1 MQVPYKIEK
10 GEMYIAEVIGNI
22 QFGYYIEDYFEKFPK
37 GPLLQDSVYIAIWQC
52 TDEDLWEESKRD
64 PYDDLD
70 FDDEG
75 GLTLLKICAS
85 EESIKDFFPRSLFLT
100 EEEDERCDQAFH
112 NVMETID
119 ALMFKYHAKKVLK

>member
-1 MQVPYKIEK
+1 MQVTYKNEEGK
-10 GEMYIAEVIGNI
+10 MFIAEVMGNR

-37 GPLLQDSVYIAIWQC
+37 GLMQDRVYIAIWET

-70 FDDEG
+70 FDDES
-75 GLTLLKICAS
+75 LTLLKICPS
-85 EESIKDFFPRSLFLT
+85 EESIRDFFPRSPFLT

-112 NVMETID
+112 SVMETID
-119 ALMFKYHAKKVLK
+119 ALMFKYHAKREK

>member
-1 MQVPYKIEK
+1 MQVPYKNEK

-52 TDEDLWEESKRD
+52 TDEDLWETSGWD
-64 PYDDLD
+64 VCDDLD
-70 FDDEG
+70 FDDES
-75 GLTLLKICAS
+75 LTLLKICAS
-85 EESIKDFFPRSLFLT
+85 EESIKDFFPRSQFLT
-100 EEEDERCDQAFH
+100 EDEHEHCDQAFH

>member
-1 MQVPYKIEK
+1 MQVPYKNEK

-85 EESIKDFFPRSLFLT
+85 EESIKDFFPRSPFLT

>member
-1 MQVPYKIEK
+1 MQVPYKNEK

-70 FDDEG
+70 FDDES
-75 GLTLLKICAS
+75 LTLLKIRPS
-85 EESIKDFFPRSLFLT
+85 EESIRDFFPRSPFLT
-100 EEEDERCDQAFH
+100 EEEDERFSQAH
-112 NVMETID
+112 DNIMETID
-119 ALMFKYHAKKVLK
+119 ALMFKYRAKKCK

>member
-1 MQVPYKIEK
+1 MQVPYKNEK
-10 GEMYIAEVIGNI
+10 GEMYIVEVIGNI

-37 GPLLQDSVYIAIWQC
+37 GLMQDRVYIAIWET

-70 FDDEG
+70 FDDES
-75 GLTLLKICAS
+75 LTLLKICPS
-85 EESIKDFFPRSLFLT
+85 EESIRDFFPRSPFLT

-112 NVMETID
+112 SVMETID
-119 ALMFKYHAKKVLK
+119 ALMFKYHAKREK